1 VEPFD
6 TDGSRPDPDVFPYAS
21 AAAFRTALRD
31 RFAVIAKSETRYS
44 LDELQRQFAY
54 DRALARLFTAP
65 DAASWVLKGAGALL
79 ARLELA
85 RHSKDI
91 DVYFA
96 ERSAAVS
103 DATSALRRNL
113 SRDLGDFFGFE
124 VTRIV
129 PLQEEA
135 KGSRVHVRAL
145 LGAKTFAVFH
155 IDVVVGTVMS
165 GEPDEVAPL
174 TPLHIDGLVRPSYRA
189 FPLPDHVADK
199 LAAIL
204 GTHIRGETV
213 TGSSRIKDLVDI
225 ALIATTQQIS
235 GPALRAA
242 ILAGKAHRNLSLPDA
257 FAVPDDAVWR
267 RGYPR
272 SAADAPEP
280 TPTFDEAVSL
290 ACALLNPVLKGP
302 VSGNWDPAAAR
313 WTSPAR

>member
-1 VEPFD
+1 
-6 TDGSRPDPDVFPYAS
+6 VFPYAS

-31 RFAVIAKSETRYS
+31 GFAVIAKAESRYS

-65 DAASWVLKGAGALL
+65 DATSWVLKGAGALL
-79 ARLELA
+79 ARLEQA

-96 ERSAAVS
+96 EQSAAVS
-103 DATSALRRNL
+103 DATSALRRAL

-124 VTRIV
+124 VTRIA

-135 KGSRVHVRAL
+135 KGSRVHVRVT
-145 LGAKTFAVFH
+145 LGAKAFAVFH
-155 IDVVVGTVMS
+155 IDVVVGTAMT

-189 FPLPDHVADK
+189 FPLPDHMADK
-199 LAAIL
+199 LCTIL

-213 TGSSRIKDLVDI
+213 TGSSRIKDLMDI

-242 ILAGKAHRNLSLPDA
+242 ILAGVAHRNLSFPDA
-257 FAVPDDAVWR
+257 FAVPDEAVCGAATHSR
-267 RGYPR
+267 RLMPPG
-272 SAADAPEP
+272 P
-280 TPTFDEAVSL
+280 TPTFEEAVSL

-302 VSGNWDPAAAR
+302 VSGHWDPAAAT
-313 WTSPAR
+313 WTRPAG

>member
-6 TDGSRPDPDVFPYAS
+6 TVGSSPEPDVFPYAS

-79 ARLELA
+79 ARLEHA

-103 DATSALRRNL
+103 DAILALRRNL

-135 KGSRVHVRAL
+135 KGSRVHVRAS

-174 TPLHIDGLVRPSYRA
+174 TPLHMAGLVRPAYRA

-199 LAAIL
+199 FAAIL
-204 GTHIRGETV
+204 GSHIRGDTV

-242 ILAGKAHRNLSLPDA
+242 VLAGTAHRDLSLPDA
-257 FAVPDDAVWR
+257 FAVPDEAVWR
-267 RGYPR
+267 RAYLR
-272 SAADAPEP
+272 SAADAPGP

-302 VSGNWDPAAAR
+302 VIGNWDPAAAS
-313 WTSPAR
+313 WTSPPR